1 MRLAPRIPACIV
13 AGLLVVCH
21 ASGANAQTV
30 ANVMEKWG
38 ALGSWSTD
46 CSRPPSQAGRLSCVP
61 AASGRVLHER
71 DFGSS
76 RDAFEILMA
85 AATPGGRLE
94 LFADFGP
101 DGVRRWALV
110 KGPDDRIRT
119 VESARID
126 GTAATIVNGRFLDG
140 REAQWQSRCDQR

>member
-1 MRLAPRIPACIV
+1 MPACIV

-30 ANVMEKWG
+30 AGVMEKWG

-46 CSRPPSQAGRLSCVP
+46 CSRPPSQSGRLSYVP
-61 AASGRVLHER
+61 AAGGKVVHER

-76 RDAFEILMA
+76 RDAFDILMA
-85 AATPGGRLE
+85 AAMPDGRLE

-101 DGVRRWALV
+101 DGVRRWAWV
-110 KGPDDRIRT
+110 KGPDGRIRT
-119 VESARID
+119 VENARID
-126 GTAATIVNGRFLDG
+126 GTAASIVNGRFLDG
-140 REAQWQSRCDQR
+140 RETQWQSKCDQR